1 VIRLAV
7 RVARAQAEPVLAEL
21 LELVPGGLE
30 ERDVDDVTVEY
41 ALYGAPGELPDIG
54 ELRAVAGGAL
64 VDVSTSEVSDGSDWR
79 DWHRPLDVGPLRV
92 RPPWAPE
99 RPGALDVVIDP
110 GQAFGTGAHPSTRLT
125 LALRVDVPPGNRLEG
140 EPLGGMSRGDIP
152 PRGPLADWGCG
163 SGILSVAAA
172 RLGFA
177 PVLACDHERE
187 SVAATLSAAEA
198 NGVELTATRCDLRRA
213 PGPWAPTVLANLVR
227 PLLHEIAAL
236 MDRPPERLIASGLT
250 VDEVADVVAA
260 FEPHGLRETSRRDG
274 DGWSAILLER

>member
-1 VIRLAV
+1 
-7 RVARAQAEPVLAEL
+7 
-21 LELVPGGLE
+21 
-30 ERDVDDVTVEY
+30 
-41 ALYGAPGELPDIG
+41 
-54 ELRAVAGGAL
+54 
-64 VDVSTSEVSDGSDWR
+64 
-79 DWHRPLDVGPLRV
+79 
-92 RPPWAPE
+92 
-99 RPGALDVVIDP
+99 
-110 GQAFGTGAHPSTRLT
+110 
-125 LALRVDVPPGNRLEG
+125 
-140 EPLGGMSRGDIP
+140 MSRGDIP

-227 PLLHEIAAL
+227 PLLLEIAAL